1 MSTRKPI
8 REGASALGRKPPPTQ
23 TRFKKGQSG
32 NPAGRPKGA
41 VSISGITEKFASKA
55 LRFEQSG
62 RRQRLRRLDVVLR
75 QLVALAASGSAA
87 AAEELHKLRTKI
99 LPREANSKSAVLL
112 VSEIL
117 SEPDWIAR
125 EEQRNKDKVEPG
137 SAINLDAE
145 EFIKA
150 ARGEQTVY
158 GEALLEY
165 YRKYR
170 GTHD

>member
-1 MSTRKPI
+1 M
-8 REGASALGRKPPPTQ
+8 
-23 TRFKKGQSG
+23 
-32 NPAGRPKGA
+32 
-41 VSISGITEKFASKA
+41 
-55 LRFEQSG
+55 
-62 RRQRLRRLDVVLR
+62 
-75 QLVALAASGSAA
+75 
-87 AAEELHKLRTKI
+87 
-99 LPREANSKSAVLL
+99 
-112 VSEIL
+112 SEIL

-137 SAINLDAE
+137 SAINLEAE

-150 ARGEQTVY
+150 ARGEPTVY